1 MNRITIFILAIFST
15 LLTWAQ
21 SGKLFNTDNQLSSN
35 LATQV
40 YQDTNGFI
48 WITTRNGLNVYDGY
62 NFQVFKKVNNG
73 SHHLNTNYINCIAQ
87 DQDGYILLGTNRGFL
102 IYDGTQFNNVELP
115 DKDGKAVTTYV
126 THILLLKN
134 GDVLVGTSG
143 YGIFVMKRGTRTC
156 IPLKATANK
165 ITYINKFLE
174 DKKGRIWII
183 TEEKKLYC
191 LNKKGFLSTHIAG
204 TGGIKAQDIKEDRN
218 GKLYLAT
225 KGQGV
230 YQMTPGSSVFT
241 KIDNIGVLPINTIYI
256 SRDNRLFIG
265 CNGEGISIYNPVQG
279 ITYSNP
285 YFSNQTNL
293 SKSKVESIIEDK
305 QGNIWFSMFQKGVFM
320 QTQGLYDF
328 GYMGFRLGNHN
339 LIGDNCVTSVFVDKD
354 KNLWVGTDKD
364 GIYKLGIDGKNI
376 LGHYMTQATI
386 LSICQDL
393 KGRI

>member
-1 MNRITIFILAIFST
+1 MNKITIFILAIFSS

-183 TEEKKLYC
+183 TEEKKLY
-191 LNKKGFLSTHIAG
+191 
-204 TGGIKAQDIKEDRN
+204 
-218 GKLYLAT
+218 
-225 KGQGV
+225 
-230 YQMTPGSSVFT
+230 SV
-241 KIDNIGVLPINTIYI
+241 
-256 SRDNRLFIG
+256 
-265 CNGEGISIYNPVQG
+265 
-279 ITYSNP
+279 
-285 YFSNQTNL
+285 
-293 SKSKVESIIEDK
+293 
-305 QGNIWFSMFQKGVFM
+305 W
-320 QTQGLYDF
+320 
-328 GYMGFRLGNHN
+328 
-339 LIGDNCVTSVFVDKD
+339 
-354 KNLWVGTDKD
+354 
-364 GIYKLGIDGKNI
+364 
-376 LGHYMTQATI
+376 
-386 LSICQDL
+386 
-393 KGRI
+393 